1 MYHIENSQLRVCG
14 RYIRQ
19 QRNKEVFKDSRLI
32 ILQHILSDT
41 GELINLLVEGTAE
54 IFAII
59 AKPYS
64 IDEKIAKN
72 ITDAGLNL
80 IRKEYKELET
90 TDFLKQ
96 LLDSAV
102 DKSKE
107 DGKKILIIEV
117 GGYFAKTLSK
127 LSKDSLEYI
136 AGVVEDTTFGHNRY
150 LKLMEQIEVPIFSVA
165 RSPLKEI
172 EAVFVGDSA
181 VSAMNQILREI
192 GSTISSRRGLI
203 VGYGMIGKNIAKS
216 LRAKN
221 VHVNVYDKEDHK
233 NLGAFNHGYQIH
245 KKLELLKKCDIIFSA
260 TGTDAI
266 TLEDIENCK
275 SGAILVSA
283 GSKDIEFDVQGL
295 RDLAFKTEI
304 PAKNIEKFYLPCGN
318 QIYLVNKGT
327 AVNFLIKSVP
337 DEIIDLVFSEIIL
350 CSILLLKKFK
360 EYPLHC
366 INTTPGTFMN
376 EISKTWLKDIN
387 R

>member
-1 MYHIENSQLRVCG
+1 MLLLR
-14 RYIRQ
+14 
-19 QRNKEVFKDSRLI
+19 FMRL
-32 ILQHILSDT
+32 
-41 GELINLLVEGTAE
+41 
-54 IFAII
+54 I

-64 IDEKIAKN
+64 IDEEIAKELESSG
-72 ITDAGLNL
+72 INL
-80 IRKEYKELET
+80 IRKSYKELET

-96 LLDSAV
+96 LIDSAIE
-102 DKSKE
+102 KSKS

-117 GGYFAKTLSK
+117 GGYFAKTLSQ
-127 LSKDSLEYI
+127 LSQENIQYI

-150 LKLMEQIEVPIFSVA
+150 LNLLEQVNIPIFSVA

-172 EAVFVGDSA
+172 EAIFVGDSA

-192 GSTISSRRGLI
+192 GSTISSRRGLVI
-203 VGYGMIGKNIAKS
+203 GYGMIGKSIANS

-260 TGTDAI
+260 TGTSAMS
-266 TLEDIENCK
+266 LEDIENCK
-275 SGAILVSA
+275 SGCILVSA
-283 GSKDIEFDVQGL
+283 GSKDIEFDVEGL
-295 RDLAFKTEI
+295 RDLAIKTEL
-304 PAKNIEKFYLPCGN
+304 PAKNIEKFYLPSGN
-318 QIYLVNKGT
+318 LVYLVNRGT

-360 EYPLHC
+360 EHPLHC

-376 EISKTWLKDIN
+376 EISKDWLKDVN